1 MKKHL
6 LMAIVLLA
14 ILTAAVMSV
23 AYTFPPCKINPRQP
37 ACALCGPR
45 SIDPRCLRRWKD
57 DPNP

>member
-1 MKKHL
+1 MKQRI

-37 ACALCGPR
+37 ACSTARLMQAG
-45 SIDPRCLRRWKD
+45 
-57 DPNP
+57 

>member
-1 MKKHL
+1 MKQRI

-45 SIDPRCLRRWKD
+45 SIDPRCPTFVK
-57 DPNP
+57 